1 MANSR
6 SARKR
11 IRANERKHIRNRGVR
26 SSVRT
31 YVGKARQALLT
42 LEPGQTVDVEAQL
55 VAAVRALDRAGEK
68 GILHRNNVNRRKSR
82 LTAMAARLIRAAGEG
97 GEQATEARTAAA
109 GGVKGRG
116 RAAGAAKRPAK
127 PAKAAAKSA
136 TTAKPAASSSRAASA
151 AKAGSAKTTKGGTG
165 TAKAGAKA
173 SGSDAGASAAET
185 S

>member
-31 YVGKARQALLT
+31 YVGKARHALLT

-55 VAAVRALDRAGEK
+55 KAAVRALDRAGEK

-82 LTAMAARLIRAAGEG
+82 LTAMAARLIKAAGEG
-97 GEQATEARTAAA
+97 GEHATEARAAAA
-109 GGVKGRG
+109 GGAKGRG
-116 RAAGAAKRPAK
+116 RQAASAKRAAAK
-127 PAKAAAKSA
+127 PAKAAAKPA
-136 TTAKPAASSSRAASA
+136 AKPAA
-151 AKAGSAKTTKGGTG
+151 KA
-165 TAKAGAKA
+165 AGAKA
-173 SGSDAGASAAET
+173 ASARSAKPA
-185 S
+185 SGPGPAAS